1 MQLFVF
7 NCTDPNLW
15 VPGER
20 LRGDGDDMEHIVP
33 QIDHIKDNGI
43 HHFQVMNKYIYV
55 IDR

>member
-1 MQLFVF
+1 MKLFVC

-33 QIDHIKDNGI
+33 QTDHLKDNGI